1 MLLSLARGRQ
11 QRLPATQLILA
22 VALVIWTGVM
32 LVLGTGRLADRAP
45 VTRGTLEAVVAFASF
60 FGALVMLLFPRGAG
74 SRRLWWVAAALIV
87 TGISAFVFGI
97 SAGFNG
103 HDQSAS
109 SAAYAWLATRLVAA
123 LFLCFAV
130 SAAPPAAA
138 RRRAVV
144 VAALLASAACIAVA
158 LLSPLLPVLIH
169 GSTSSEAVYRSG
181 VRQGLTPAF
190 WLLSIAPLALS
201 LLALARAPAMARRH
215 EVPWWFTPALLLFAA
230 GQIHG
235 ELWPSAYT
243 SIVTLSDLLRLG
255 FVLLLAAGATIT
267 LLRVADEREA
277 MLALERQRA
286 RTAGHEAEV
295 ARDANAVVAHELAGP
310 LGAIRR
316 LVDTM
321 ATGDLSAAEQTH
333 AMAMIEAEA
342 GLLGALVTD
351 IQAVVLAD
359 GAEFPIDAGPVP
371 VIDLLRP
378 AGVFL
383 EALPGYHPLHLHCAV
398 PEDTLV
404 MADLGRITQVLRNL
418 VGNAAKFSDPG
429 MPIVIQALPAQ
440 NGSVILEVRDRGWGI
455 HADDRGRIFRKYE
468 RGRGDG
474 RRSNGLGV
482 GLYLCQRI
490 VEAHGSTIAV
500 ESEPGKGSSFCF
512 ELERA
517 E

>member
-1 MLLSLARGRQ
+1 
-11 QRLPATQLILA
+11 
-22 VALVIWTGVM
+22 M
-32 LVLGTGRLADRAP
+32 LVMGTGQLADRAP
-45 VTRGTLEAVVAFASF
+45 VTRATLEAIVAFASL
-60 FGALVMLLFPRGAG
+60 FGALVMLLFPQGAA

-97 SAGFNG
+97 SEGFNG

-109 SAAYAWLATRLVAA
+109 SAAYAWLATRLVAS
-123 LFLCFAV
+123 LFLSFSVAV
-130 SAAPPAAA
+130 APPAAA

-144 VAALLASAACIAVA
+144 FAALLASAACIAVE

-169 GSTSSEAVYRSG
+169 GSTSSEAVYSTG

-190 WLLSIAPLALS
+190 WLLSIAPLALA
-201 LLALARAPAMARRH
+201 LLVMVRAPALARRG
-215 EVPWWFTPALLLFAA
+215 EVPWWFSPALLLFAA
-230 GQIHG
+230 GQVHG

-243 SIVTLSDLLRLG
+243 SIVTVSDLLRVA
-255 FVLLLAAGATIT
+255 FVLLVAAGATAT

-286 RTAGHEAEV
+286 RTADEQAEV
-295 ARDANAVVAHELAGP
+295 ARDAAAMVAHELAGP

-316 LVDTM
+316 LVDAV
-321 ATGDLSAAEQTH
+321 ATGELSAAEQTH

-359 GAEFPIDAGPVP
+359 GAEFPIDPSPVP
-371 VIDLLRP
+371 VIEVLRP
-378 AGVFL
+378 ARVFL
-383 EALPGYHPLHLHCAV
+383 EALPEYHPLHMRCAV
-398 PEDTLV
+398 AEETLL
-404 MADLGRITQVLRNL
+404 MADRGRMTQVMRNL

-429 MPIVIQALPAQ
+429 SPIAIQALPAR
-440 NGSVILEVRDRGWGI
+440 NGSVVIEVRDRGWGI
-455 HADDRGRIFRKYE
+455 PAEDRGRIFRKYQRAPVGSH
-468 RGRGDG
+468 RG
-474 RRSNGLGV
+474 NGLGI

-490 VEAHGSTIAV
+490 VEAHGSSI
-500 ESEPGKGSSFCF
+500 ELKSEPGKGSSFSF
-512 ELERA
+512 ELERV